1 MVKKCL
7 NCAKF
12 LTCTD
17 PFKVKVMGHS
27 CSSHKRMTQEHPSNA
42 ELIPRGGID
51 FAESVVA
58 EDKKIKKKKSQII
71 VDPLEELTEDAEDNF
86 VADAMSRAYD
96 PDTNTIRDL
105 RVDDTSL
112 KIAKNF
118 FDFCF
123 KIIGTGQP
131 PFARQMWMG
140 FVLLAEFCVAKGTLI
155 QTDTGLKP
163 IESLVKPGLGMNS
176 CDFKVVTR
184 DGNNKAEWSGLTAR
198 SKSCLTIN
206 VSGEI
211 PLKVTP
217 KHKVLVLKNELT
229 LEWIEAVNLK
239 IGDFLVSKL
248 GANLWPTKAAQLNTD
263 WQFETSG
270 SSYEHVPPQAFKPLV
285 TVTPELARLTGYLLT
300 DGSISNNRL
309 SFGNEDK
316 DLLVDYIYCAT
327 KVFKLD
333 FHTVASKLK
342 KVFTTSGAMSINL
355 PKWCCSYLASIG
367 LKAGVAYTKD
377 VPEYIME
384 SDQLMVANFMS
395 AVFDSDGWI
404 DQHKDTGRIG
414 LLMHNENIV
423 NKVHLLLKNMG
434 IDGFYKR
441 ERAKIQSPL
450 ATSHDYENFAC
461 SWRASNLQSRKLF
474 ADLIGSK
481 HSKKVKV
488 INWIKQLPIDEKLF
502 ITNYTGKVAS
512 GFVPWD
518 NYPDLQSILSASK
531 GRVSS
536 AGRTTRKEV
545 SGIEGFIK
553 FDKRCFPKIVKLKQ
567 FTIQFSKIPRF
578 LSRSPERRL
587 LASRLSELARL
598 GYTFSKVT
606 NIQES
611 GKVDVYDLTVP
622 NTESFQAGGV
632 LVHNCPR
639 CTKPF
644 WYEDILNIPVDMDPW
659 DLRKKV
665 AFLEFGVCPYC
676 EATKHDLIAS
686 GELNDKTEL
695 IMIAGQRCVTGD
707 AMALTSSGI
716 TTFTELAKHHPNT
729 AGFHAYN
736 GPDMV
741 NERGEL
747 VTPSHFYVAKS
758 SHITEV
764 KTELGYA
771 IKGTTDHPIWTM
783 TGWKKLPKI
792 KVGEEMPIRVGQNV
806 WGNSTD
812 ITLAVTAGLN
822 WFNSQ
827 IKTGTYRP
835 LALCEH
841 QEWIGTELTEDLA
854 SFLGYWIAE
863 GHTESISHMSVY
875 NLDPAVINLCTKVLD
890 KFSPGLVTAHGRS
903 DENLIKFNSRKISA
917 VFNELLDGQIHS
929 QARSADKF
937 IPNCILRAPKEIVM
951 AFLRALYEGDG
962 GMNGATV
969 QYSSISKKL
978 VTQVQIVLANIGIV
992 SKIRHRMTWATNG
1005 TPEQIEKTVYLLD
1018 ITGSMPRAKFRKL
1031 VGFSSKR
1038 KIEALDKSIDYAIT
1052 GKHNSGLTD
1061 VFPCAY
1067 ASRILEAFTSAN
1079 QELKLCTYYQQEYF
1093 YRTAKFS
1100 IGMFTPIGV
1109 FRRIRNKAK
1118 VGDKVS
1124 RYLVSVAVSSLQDSK
1139 GWALLSDNVKAEL
1152 SALKKIAE
1160 DSTLYWTTAC
1170 SVRTLKKEKTYDVCI
1185 PDGHRF
1191 MANGLLNHN
1200 SGKSTISVMLIAYI
1214 THMLLKS
1221 PKLSA
1226 LYPGIQEFSPL
1237 TCTMV
1242 ATTAHQASK
1251 TLWSPFRRLVDSSS
1265 WYTELFQILDLCK
1278 GATGKELY
1286 QFKQVNG
1293 LYLRFFHKNLDLY
1306 SSGPAKRTLRGDTR
1320 FAAVTDELG
1329 LFPFNTDMSEEDQGE
1344 DDRERANADEV
1355 HQSLSNSLTTVQGA
1369 IIAARLKGINHLP
1382 QGINFN
1388 ISSPFSWMDKICR
1401 LYLENGNNP
1410 SACCVKQPTWE
1421 ITPLF
1426 TKDHP
1431 VIIAAYRRNAKKAE
1445 RDYGANP
1452 PKIGSDFYQRESV
1465 LKCFQIE
1472 PWYGVSYEADAVNT
1486 IAKAVRKHLCAKH
1499 PPAVL
1504 ALDAGSTDNAFS
1516 LALAYRKGGDVIVPV
1531 LIEVVPVKGKIIHFP
1546 SMYTNI
1552 ILPICKA
1559 CNVKV
1564 LLSDRWNSLQILQ
1577 QAKDDVPDLK
1587 AQQYSVKM
1595 SDFINVVGLVE
1606 SGCLIFPKLDL
1617 DPAKTELVTDYKH
1630 VLRDHPADHLYLQC
1644 LTVQEL
1650 GGTVV
1655 KGASP
1660 AGIRYTDD
1668 LHRAMVLAVTG
1679 VLNDRVATYLSKF
1692 KEIDRGPSAG
1702 PGVIVV
1708 GRSTFYT
1715 AQTSAMG
1722 YGRRFC

>member
-1 MVKKCL
+1 MANKCL

-12 LTCTD
+12 LTCPD
-17 PFKVKVMGHS
+17 PKKVKIVGYS
-27 CSSHKRMTQEHPSNA
+27 CDKYKRITKDHPANA
-42 ELIPRGGID
+42 ELVPKGH
-51 FAESVVA
+51 
-58 EDKKIKKKKSQII
+58 
-71 VDPLEELTEDAEDNF
+71 TEWASDITDVPDDAPDNF
-86 VADAMSRAYD
+86 VADAMNRAYD
-96 PDTNTIRDL
+96 PETNTIRDL
-105 RVDDTSL
+105 RVDDMSL
-112 KIAKNF
+112 PIAKNF

-123 KIIGTGQP
+123 KVIGTGQP
-131 PFARQMWMG
+131 PFARQLWMSY
-140 FVLLAEFCVAKGTLI
+140 VLLAEF
-155 QTDTGLKP
+155 
-163 IESLVKPGLGMNS
+163 
-176 CDFKVVTR
+176 
-184 DGNNKAEWSGLTAR
+184 
-198 SKSCLTIN
+198 
-206 VSGEI
+206 
-211 PLKVTP
+211 
-217 KHKVLVLKNELT
+217 
-229 LEWIEAVNLK
+229 
-239 IGDFLVSKL
+239 
-248 GANLWPTKAAQLNTD
+248 
-263 WQFETSG
+263 
-270 SSYEHVPPQAFKPLV
+270 
-285 TVTPELARLTGYLLT
+285 
-300 DGSISNNRL
+300 
-309 SFGNEDK
+309 
-316 DLLVDYIYCAT
+316 
-327 KVFKLD
+327 
-333 FHTVASKLK
+333 
-342 KVFTTSGAMSINL
+342 
-355 PKWCCSYLASIG
+355 
-367 LKAGVAYTKD
+367 
-377 VPEYIME
+377 
-384 SDQLMVANFMS
+384 
-395 AVFDSDGWI
+395 
-404 DQHKDTGRIG
+404 
-414 LLMHNENIV
+414 
-423 NKVHLLLKNMG
+423 
-434 IDGFYKR
+434 
-441 ERAKIQSPL
+441 
-450 ATSHDYENFAC
+450 
-461 SWRASNLQSRKLF
+461 
-474 ADLIGSK
+474 
-481 HSKKVKV
+481 
-488 INWIKQLPIDEKLF
+488 
-502 ITNYTGKVAS
+502 
-512 GFVPWD
+512 
-518 NYPDLQSILSASK
+518 
-531 GRVSS
+531 
-536 AGRTTRKEV
+536 
-545 SGIEGFIK
+545 
-553 FDKRCFPKIVKLKQ
+553 
-567 FTIQFSKIPRF
+567 
-578 LSRSPERRL
+578 
-587 LASRLSELARL
+587 
-598 GYTFSKVT
+598 
-606 NIQES
+606 
-611 GKVDVYDLTVP
+611 
-622 NTESFQAGGV
+622 
-632 LVHNCPR
+632 CPR

-644 WYEDILNIPVDMDPW
+644 WYEDIMNIAVDMEPW
-659 DLRKKV
+659 DFRKKV

-676 EATKHDLIAS
+676 DATKHELVAS

-792 KVGEEMPIRVGQNV
+792 KVGEEIPIRVGQNV

-962 GMNGATV
+962 GMDGATV

-1018 ITGSMPRAKFRKL
+1018 ITGNMPRAKFRKL

-1093 YRTAKFS
+1093 YRTAKYS

-1200 SGKSTISVMLIAYI
+1200 SGKSTISVMLVAYV
-1214 THMLLKS
+1214 THILLKS

-1226 LYPGIQEFSPL
+1226 MYKGIQEFAPL

-1242 ATTAHQASK
+1242 ATTSNQAAK
-1251 TLWSPFRRLVDSSS
+1251 TLWSPFRRLVAGSS
-1265 WYTELFQILDLCK
+1265 WYKELFQILDGYK
-1278 GATGKELY
+1278 DQTGKELY

-1329 LFPFNTDMSEEDQGE
+1329 LFPFNPDLSEEDAGE

-1369 IIAARLKGINHLP
+1369 IIAARQKGINHLC

-1401 LYLENGNNP
+1401 LYLENNDNP

-1421 ITPLF
+1421 ITPMF
-1426 TKDHP
+1426 PREHP
-1431 VIIAAYRRNAKKAE
+1431 TIIAAYRRNAKKAE

-1452 PKIGSDFYQRESV
+1452 PKIGSDFYQRDSV
-1465 LKCFQIE
+1465 LACFQIE
-1472 PWYGVSYEADAVNT
+1472 PWYGVVYEADPINT
-1486 IAKAVRKHLCAKH
+1486 VARAVRKYKSAKH

-1516 LALAYRKGGDVIVPV
+1516 LALAYRKDGDVVVPV
-1531 LIEVVPVKGKIIHFP
+1531 LIEVVPLPGKIIHFP
-1546 SMYTNI
+1546 TMYTNI
-1552 ILPICKA
+1552 ILPICKE

-1577 QAKDDVPDLK
+1577 QAKDDVKDLK
-1587 AQQYSVKM
+1587 SQQYSVKM
-1595 SDFINVVGLVE
+1595 GDFTNVVGLVE
-1606 SGCLIFPKLDL
+1606 SKCLIFPKLDL
-1617 DPAKTELVTDYKH
+1617 DPASTELVTDYKH
-1630 VLRDHPADHLYLQC
+1630 VLREHPADHLYLQC

-1650 GGTVV
+1650 GGTVT
-1655 KGASP
+1655 KGSSP
-1660 AGIRYTDD
+1660 SGIRYTDD

-1679 VLNDRVATYLSKF
+1679 VLNERVATYLSKF
-1692 KEIDRGPSAG
+1692 REIDRESNGA
-1702 PGVIVV
+1702 PGILVV
-1708 GRSTFYT
+1708 GRSSFTYGQMT
-1715 AQTSAMG
+1715 APG
-1722 YGRRFC
+1722 YARRRF